1 MSYRS
6 YAFTIRPSNGFPSN
20 LDEKLTKLFK
30 QSRDGICLVA
40 EMEDDARHIHG
51 QVWFP
56 NPKLKG
62 DVNKELVRFCKKN
75 IQEFEKSEEYVLKR
89 GTKIA
94 YNDDFIINYTNK
106 PDSIFI
112 QNEPPEGEHTEY
124 YPSQEEQDK
133 VQAKSNA
140 VDKKFHTWEI
150 DFLEYWKQRMEDCDF
165 SNPPQS
171 VKLIDVAEFLSR
183 QMFMEKKYNVIVDKK
198 NRVQNCKS
206 LYLYIKSKKC
216 PKEFLTKEE
225 WELECL
231 IEEHL

>member
-6 YAFTIRPSNGFPSN
+6 YAFTIRPANGFPSI
-20 LDEKLTKLFK
+20 LDEKLINIFK

-56 NPKLKG
+56 TPKLKG
-62 DVNKELVRFCKKN
+62 DMNKELVRFCKSN
-75 IQEFEKSEEYVLKR
+75 IQEFEKSEEYVLKK

-94 YNDDFIINYTNK
+94 YNDDFIINYANK
-106 PDSIFI
+106 DDSIMFH
-112 QNEPPEGEHTEY
+112 NEPPDGDHTEY

-140 VDKKFHTWEI
+140 VDNKFHRWNV
-150 DFLEYWKQRMEDCDF
+150 DFLEYNKKDLKDVE
-165 SNPPQS
+165 
-171 VKLIDVAEFLSR
+171 LIDVAEFMSH
-183 QMFMEKKYNVIVDKK
+183 QMFKEKKYQVIVDKK

-206 LYLYIKSKKC
+206 LYLYIKGKKC
-216 PKEFLTKEE
+216 PQEFLTNEE
-225 WELECL
+225 WLL
-231 IEEHL
+231 ISIEKDHS